1 MEYFIRRDNYERHLE
16 TAKHKNTSKVSQ
28 KEGKS
33 KPKVS
38 LNDPKSKPKVSIEG
52 TYDCKYCGKSFKHKQ
67 YVSKHIK
74 YSCPKN
80 KDEDLHP

>member
-1 MEYFIRRDNYERHLE
+1 MECFCEFCKFYSIRRDNYERHLE
-16 TAKHKNTSKVSQ
+16 TAKHKKYF
-28 KEGKS
+28 
-33 KPKVS
+33 
-38 LNDPKSKPKVSIEG
+38 KSKPKVSIEG

>member
-16 TAKHKNTSKVSQ
+16 TAKHKKYF
-28 KEGKS
+28 
-33 KPKVS
+33 
-38 LNDPKSKPKVSIEG
+38 KSKPKVSIEG

>member
-16 TAKHKNTSKVSQ
+16 TAKHKKYF
-28 KEGKS
+28 
-33 KPKVS
+33 
-38 LNDPKSKPKVSIEG
+38 KSKPKVSIDV

-67 YVSKHIK
+67 SVSKHIK

>member
-1 MEYFIRRDNYERHLE
+1 MTYNCDFCNFHTIRRDNYKRHLE
-16 TAKHKNTSKVSQ
+16 TMKHI
-28 KEGKS
+28 E
-33 KPKVS
+33 
-38 LNDPKSKPKVSIEG
+38 LMKSKPKVSIEG

-67 YVSKHIK
+67 SVSKHIK

>member
-16 TAKHKNTSKVSQ
+16 TAKHKKYF
-28 KEGKS
+28 
-33 KPKVS
+33 
-38 LNDPKSKPKVSIEG
+38 KSKPKVSIEG

-67 YVSKHIK
+67 SVSKHIK